1 MLSPAQEKEAA
12 PSERAALT
20 SVLIVKEIEQV
31 EARRRS
37 RSEKRLMAPA
47 ILPVTH
53 PFAAVA
59 PQRGASTMIICR
71 PSNLGSC
78 STLASVEVS
87 LLTRSSN

>member
-1 MLSPAQEKEAA
+1 MLGPAQKMEAA
-12 PSERAALT
+12 PSKRGALT

-53 PFAAVA
+53 RFAAVA